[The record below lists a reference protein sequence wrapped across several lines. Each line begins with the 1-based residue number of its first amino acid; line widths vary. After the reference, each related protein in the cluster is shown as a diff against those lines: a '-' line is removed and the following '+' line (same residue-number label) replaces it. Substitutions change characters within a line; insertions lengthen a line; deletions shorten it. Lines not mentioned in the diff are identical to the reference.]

1 MGRKTREENKA
12 RIIAGLRQRGYSINS
27 IDDLMR
33 MSSKERDLIPF
44 LIGLLEQFTDEND
57 KEFIVRCLGVKGFQ
71 EIIPKLLEEF
81 KTAKG
86 NSYRWAIANS
96 INIIHDMTIEQE
108 LITLSENKKY
118 GTGRQML
125 VLSLGCYKTDSSIK
139 CLRGLLQDEEVRG
152 HALRALG
159 KCGNAEVLPDIEKYC
174 DSDNRWI
181 RKEALNAADKIRR
194 RENDYG
200 LI

>member
-1 MGRKTREENKA
+1 MREENKA
-12 RIIAGLRQRGYSINS
+12 MIITGLRKRGYSINS
-27 IDDLMR
+27 INDLMR

-152 HALRALG
+152 HALR
-159 KCGNAEVLPDIEKYC
+159 D
-174 DSDNRWI
+174 
-181 RKEALNAADKIRR
+181 
-194 RENDYG
+194 
-200 LI
+200 

>member
-1 MGRKTREENKA
+1 MREENKA
-12 RIIAGLRQRGYSINS
+12 MIITGLRKRGYSINS
-27 IDDLMR
+27 INDLMR

-139 CLRGLLQDEEVRG
+139 CLHGLLQDEEVRG

>member
-1 MGRKTREENKA
+1 MREENKA
-12 RIIAGLRQRGYSINS
+12 MIITGLRKRGYSINS
-27 IDDLMR
+27 INDLMR

-96 INIIHDMTIEQE
+96 INILHDMTIEQE

>member
-1 MGRKTREENKA
+1 MREENKA
-12 RIIAGLRQRGYSINS
+12 MIITGLRKRGYSINS
-27 IDDLMR
+27 INDLMR
-33 MSSKERDLIPF
+33 MSSKERELIPF

>member
-1 MGRKTREENKA
+1 MREENKA
-12 RIIAGLRQRGYSINS
+12 MIITGLRQRGYSISS
-27 IDDLMR
+27 INDLMR
-33 MSSKERDLIPF
+33 LSSKERELIPF
-44 LIGLLEQFTDEND
+44 LTGVLERFTDEND
-57 KEFIVRCLGVKGFQ
+57 KEFIVRCLGVKGFR

-108 LITLSENKKY
+108 LITLSGNKKY

-159 KCGNAEVLPDIEKYC
+159 KCGNSEVLPDIEKYC

-181 RKEALNAADKIRR
+181 RKEALNAAEKIRR
-194 RENDYG
+194 RVNNYG
-200 LI
+200 IIRQI

>member
-1 MGRKTREENKA
+1 MREENKA
-12 RIIAGLRQRGYSINS
+12 MIITGLRQRGYSINS
-27 IDDLMR
+27 INDLMR
-33 MSSKERDLIPF
+33 LSLKERELIPF
-44 LIGLLEQFTDEND
+44 LTGLLERFPDERD

-108 LITLSENKKY
+108 LIALSENKKY

-125 VLSLGCYKTDSSIK
+125 VLSLGCYKTDASIK
-139 CLRGLLQDEEVRG
+139 CLRGLLQDEEVRAVG
-152 HALRALG
+152 WDAITDVSAGSCRL
-159 KCGNAEVLPDIEKYC
+159 LPGSHLQKEKSFGRMSSYTP
-174 DSDNRWI
+174 D
-181 RKEALNAADKIRR
+181 RR
-194 RENDYG
+194 RESTQKCSPQ
-200 LI
+200 

>member
-1 MGRKTREENKA
+1 MREENKA
-12 RIIAGLRQRGYSINS
+12 MIITGLRQRGYSINS
-27 IDDLMR
+27 INDLMR
-33 MSSKERDLIPF
+33 LSSKERKLIPF
-44 LIGLLEQFTDEND
+44 LTGLLERFTDEND
-57 KEFIVRCLGVKGFQ
+57 KEFIVRCLGVKGFR
-71 EIIPKLLEEF
+71 EIISKLLEEF

-86 NSYRWAIANS
+86 NSYRWAIVNS

-159 KCGNAEVLPDIEKYC
+159 KCGNSEVLPDIEKYC

-200 LI
+200 LIRQI

>member
-1 MGRKTREENKA
+1 MREENKA
-12 RIIAGLRQRGYSINS
+12 MIINGLRQRGYSINS
-27 IDDLMR
+27 INDLMR
-33 MSSKERDLIPF
+33 LSSKERKLIPF
-44 LIGLLEQFTDEND
+44 LTGLLERFTDEND
-57 KEFIVRCLGVKGFQ
+57 KEFIVRCLGVKGFR

-86 NSYRWAIANS
+86 NSYRWAIVNS

-108 LITLSENKKY
+108 LIALSENKKY

-139 CLRGLLQDEEVRG
+139 CLRDLLQDEEVRG
-152 HALRALG
+152 HSLRALG
-159 KCGNAEVLPDIEKYC
+159 KCGNSEVLPDIEKYC

-200 LI
+200 LIRQI

>member
-1 MGRKTREENKA
+1 MREENKA
-12 RIIAGLRQRGYSINS
+12 MIITGLRQRGYSINS
-27 IDDLMR
+27 INDLMR
-33 MSSKERDLIPF
+33 LSSKERKLIPF
-44 LIGLLEQFTDEND
+44 LTGLLERFTDEND
-57 KEFIVRCLGVKGFQ
+57 KEFIVRCLGVKGFR
-71 EIIPKLLEEF
+71 EIISKLLEEF

-86 NSYRWAIANS
+86 NSYRWAIVNS

-108 LITLSENKKY
+108 LIALSENKKY

-139 CLRGLLQDEEVRG
+139 CLRDLLQDEEVRG
-152 HALRALG
+152 HSLRALG
-159 KCGNAEVLPDIEKYC
+159 KCGNSEVLPDIEKYC

-200 LI
+200 LIRQI

>member
-1 MGRKTREENKA
+1 MREENKA
-12 RIIAGLRQRGYSINS
+12 MIITGLRKRGYSINS
-27 IDDLMR
+27 INDLMQ

>member
-1 MGRKTREENKA
+1 MREENKA
-12 RIIAGLRQRGYSINS
+12 MIITGLRKRGYSINS
-27 IDDLMR
+27 INDLMR
-33 MSSKERDLIPF
+33 LSSKERELIPF
-44 LIGLLEQFTDEND
+44 LSGLLEQFTDEND

-71 EIIPKLLEEF
+71 EIISKLLEEF

-200 LI
+200 LIRQI

>member
-1 MGRKTREENKA
+1 MREENKA
-12 RIIAGLRQRGYSINS
+12 MIITGLRKRGYSINS
-27 IDDLMR
+27 INDLMR
-33 MSSKERDLIPF
+33 LSSKERELIPF
-44 LIGLLEQFTDEND
+44 LSGLLEQFTDEND

-159 KCGNAEVLPDIEKYC
+159 KCGNSEVLPDIEKYC

-181 RKEALNAADKIRR
+181 RKEALNAVDKIRR

-200 LI
+200 HIRQI

>member
-1 MGRKTREENKA
+1 MREENKA
-12 RIIAGLRQRGYSINS
+12 MIITGLRQRGYSINS
-27 IDDLMR
+27 INDLMR
-33 MSSKERDLIPF
+33 LSSKERKLIPF
-44 LIGLLEQFTDEND
+44 LTGLLERFTDEND
-57 KEFIVRCLGVKGFQ
+57 KEFIVRCLGVKGFR
-71 EIIPKLLEEF
+71 EIISKLLEEF

-86 NSYRWAIANS
+86 NSYRWAIVNS

-108 LITLSENKKY
+108 LIALSENKKY

-139 CLRGLLQDEEVRG
+139 CLRDLLQDEEVRG
-152 HALRALG
+152 HSLRALG
-159 KCGNAEVLPDIEKYC
+159 KCGNSEVLPDIEKYC

-181 RKEALNAADKIRR
+181 RKEALNAADKIRK

-200 LI
+200 LIRQI

>member
-1 MGRKTREENKA
+1 MREENKA
-12 RIIAGLRQRGYSINS
+12 MIITGIRKRGYSISS
-27 IDDLMR
+27 INDLMR
-33 MSSKERDLIPF
+33 LSSKERELIPF
-44 LIGLLEQFTDEND
+44 LTGLLERFLDEND
-57 KEFIVRCLGVKGFQ
+57 KEFIVRCLGVKGFR

-81 KTAKG
+81 KNAKG

-108 LITLSENKKY
+108 LIALSENKKY

-125 VLSLGCYKTDSSIK
+125 VLSLGCYKTDASIK

-159 KCGNAEVLPDIEKYC
+159 KCGNSEVLPDIEKCC

-200 LI
+200 LIRQI

>member
-1 MGRKTREENKA
+1 MREENKA
-12 RIIAGLRQRGYSINS
+12 MIITGLRKRGYSINS
-27 IDDLMR
+27 INDLMR
-33 MSSKERDLIPF
+33 LSSKERELIPF

-57 KEFIVRCLGVKGFQ
+57 NEFIVRCLGVKGFQ

-159 KCGNAEVLPDIEKYC
+159 KCGNSEVLPDIEKYC

-200 LI
+200 LIRQI

>member
-1 MGRKTREENKA
+1 MREENKA
-12 RIIAGLRQRGYSINS
+12 MIITGLRKRGYSINS
-27 IDDLMR
+27 INDLMR
-33 MSSKERDLIPF
+33 LSSKERELIPF
-44 LIGLLEQFTDEND
+44 LSGLLEQFTDEND

-71 EIIPKLLEEF
+71 EIISKLLEEF

-139 CLRGLLQDEEVRG
+139 CLRGLLQDEEVRV

-159 KCGNAEVLPDIEKYC
+159 KCGNSEVLPDIEKYC

-200 LI
+200 HIRQI

>member
-1 MGRKTREENKA
+1 MREENKA
-12 RIIAGLRQRGYSINS
+12 MIITGLRQRGYSINS
-27 IDDLMR
+27 INDLMR
-33 MSSKERDLIPF
+33 LSSKERKLIPF
-44 LIGLLEQFTDEND
+44 LTGLLERFTDEND
-57 KEFIVRCLGVKGFQ
+57 KEFIVRCLGVKGFR
-71 EIIPKLLEEF
+71 EIISKLLEEF

-86 NSYRWAIANS
+86 NSYRWAIVNS

-108 LITLSENKKY
+108 LIALSENKKY

-159 KCGNAEVLPDIEKYC
+159 KCGNSEVLPDIEKYC

-200 LI
+200 LIRQI

>member
-1 MGRKTREENKA
+1 MREENKA
-12 RIIAGLRQRGYSINS
+12 MIITGLRKRGYSINS
-27 IDDLMR
+27 INDLMR
-33 MSSKERDLIPF
+33 LSSKERELIPF
-44 LIGLLEQFTDEND
+44 LSGLLEQFTDEND

-71 EIIPKLLEEF
+71 EIISKLLEEF

-159 KCGNAEVLPDIEKYC
+159 KCGNSEVLPDIEKYC

-181 RKEALNAADKIRR
+181 RKEALNAVDKIRR

-200 LI
+200 HIRQI

>member
-1 MGRKTREENKA
+1 MREENKA
-12 RIIAGLRQRGYSINS
+12 MIITGLRKRGYSINS
-27 IDDLMR
+27 INDLMW
-33 MSSKERDLIPF
+33 MSSKERELIPF

-108 LITLSENKKY
+108 LIALSENKKY

>member
-1 MGRKTREENKA
+1 MREENKA
-12 RIIAGLRQRGYSINS
+12 MIITGLRQRGYSINS
-27 IDDLMR
+27 INDLMR
-33 MSSKERDLIPF
+33 LSSKERKLIPF
-44 LIGLLEQFTDEND
+44 LTGLLERFTDEND
-57 KEFIVRCLGVKGFQ
+57 KEFIVRCLGVKGFR

-86 NSYRWAIANS
+86 NSYRWAIVNS

-108 LITLSENKKY
+108 LIALSENKKY

-139 CLRGLLQDEEVRG
+139 CLRDLLQDEEVRG
-152 HALRALG
+152 HSLRALR
-159 KCGNAEVLPDIEKYC
+159 KCGNSEVLPDIEKYC

-200 LI
+200 LIRQI

>member
-1 MGRKTREENKA
+1 MREENKA
-12 RIIAGLRQRGYSINS
+12 MIITGLRKRGYSINS
-27 IDDLMR
+27 INDLMR
-33 MSSKERDLIPF
+33 LSSKERELIPF
-44 LIGLLEQFTDEND
+44 LTGLLERFPDEND
-57 KEFIVRCLGVKGFQ
+57 KEFIVRCLGVKGFR
-71 EIIPKLLEEF
+71 EIISKLLEEF

-96 INIIHDMTIEQE
+96 INIINDMTIEQE

-159 KCGNAEVLPDIEKYC
+159 KCGNSEVLPDIEKYC

-200 LI
+200 LIRQI

>member
-1 MGRKTREENKA
+1 MREENKA
-12 RIIAGLRQRGYSINS
+12 MIITGLRKRGYSINS
-27 IDDLMR
+27 INDLMR
-33 MSSKERDLIPF
+33 LSSKERELIPF
-44 LIGLLEQFTDEND
+44 LSGLLEQFTDEND

-159 KCGNAEVLPDIEKYC
+159 KCGNSEVLPDIEKYC

-200 LI
+200 LIRQI

>member
-1 MGRKTREENKA
+1 MREENKA
-12 RIIAGLRQRGYSINS
+12 MIITGLRKRGYSINS
-27 IDDLMR
+27 INDLMR
-33 MSSKERDLIPF
+33 LSSKERELIPF

>member
-1 MGRKTREENKA
+1 MREENKA
-12 RIIAGLRQRGYSINS
+12 MIITGLRKRGYSINS
-27 IDDLMR
+27 INDLMR
-33 MSSKERDLIPF
+33 LSSKERKLIPF
-44 LIGLLEQFTDEND
+44 LTGLLERFTDEND
-57 KEFIVRCLGVKGFQ
+57 KEFIVRCLGVKGFR
-71 EIIPKLLEEF
+71 EIISKLLEEF

-86 NSYRWAIANS
+86 NSYRWAIVNS

-108 LITLSENKKY
+108 LIALSENKKY

-139 CLRGLLQDEEVRG
+139 CLRDLLQDEEVRG
-152 HALRALG
+152 HSLRALG
-159 KCGNAEVLPDIEKYC
+159 KCGNSEVLPDIEKYC

-200 LI
+200 LIRQI

>member
-1 MGRKTREENKA
+1 MREENKA
-12 RIIAGLRQRGYSINS
+12 MIITGLRKRGYSIN
-27 IDDLMR
+27 IINDLKR
-33 MSSKERDLIPF
+33 MSKKERYIITF

>member
-1 MGRKTREENKA
+1 MREENKA
-12 RIIAGLRQRGYSINS
+12 MIITGLRQRGYSINS
-27 IDDLMR
+27 INDLMR
-33 MSSKERDLIPF
+33 LSSKERELIPF
-44 LIGLLEQFTDEND
+44 LTGLLEQFTDERD

-108 LITLSENKKY
+108 LIALSENKKY

-125 VLSLGCYKTDSSIK
+125 VLSLGCYKTDASIK

-159 KCGNAEVLPDIEKYC
+159 KCGNSEVLPDIEKYC

-200 LI
+200 LIRQI

>member
-1 MGRKTREENKA
+1 MREENKA
-12 RIIAGLRQRGYSINS
+12 MIITGLRKRGYSINS
-27 IDDLMR
+27 INDLMR

>member
-1 MGRKTREENKA
+1 MREENKA
-12 RIIAGLRQRGYSINS
+12 MIITGLRKRGYSINS
-27 IDDLMR
+27 INDLMR
-33 MSSKERDLIPF
+33 LSSKERELIPF
-44 LIGLLEQFTDEND
+44 LSGLLEQFTDEND

-86 NSYRWAIANS
+86 NSHRWAIANS

-159 KCGNAEVLPDIEKYC
+159 KCGNSEVLPDIQKYC

-200 LI
+200 HIRQI

>member
-1 MGRKTREENKA
+1 MREENKA
-12 RIIAGLRQRGYSINS
+12 MIITGLGKRGYSINS
-27 IDDLMR
+27 INDLMR
-33 MSSKERDLIPF
+33 LSSKERELIPF
-44 LIGLLEQFTDEND
+44 LSGLLEQFTDEND

-159 KCGNAEVLPDIEKYC
+159 KCGNSEVLPDIEKYC

-200 LI
+200 HIRQI

>member
-1 MGRKTREENKA
+1 MREENKA
-12 RIIAGLRQRGYSINS
+12 MIITGLRKRGYSINS
-27 IDDLMR
+27 INDLMR
-33 MSSKERDLIPF
+33 LSSKERELIPF

-159 KCGNAEVLPDIEKYC
+159 KCGNSEVLPDIEKYC

-181 RKEALNAADKIRR
+181 RKEALNAADKISLQIKSQ
-194 RENDYG
+194 G
-200 LI
+200 

>member
-1 MGRKTREENKA
+1 MREENKA
-12 RIIAGLRQRGYSINS
+12 MIITGLRKRGYSINS
-27 IDDLMR
+27 INDLMR
-33 MSSKERDLIPF
+33 LSSKERKLIPF
-44 LIGLLEQFTDEND
+44 LTGLLERFTDEND
-57 KEFIVRCLGVKGFQ
+57 KEFIVRCLGVKGFR
-71 EIIPKLLEEF
+71 EIISKLLEEF

-86 NSYRWAIANS
+86 NSYRWAIVNS

-139 CLRGLLQDEEVRG
+139 CLRDLLQDEEVRG
-152 HALRALG
+152 HSLRALG
-159 KCGNAEVLPDIEKYC
+159 KCGNSEVLPDIEKYC

-200 LI
+200 HIRQI

>member
-1 MGRKTREENKA
+1 MREENKA
-12 RIIAGLRQRGYSINS
+12 MIITGLRKRGYSINS
-27 IDDLMR
+27 INDLMR

-181 RKEALNAADKIRR
+181 RKEALNAVDKIRR

>member
-1 MGRKTREENKA
+1 MREENKA
-12 RIIAGLRQRGYSINS
+12 MIITGLRKRGYSINS
-27 IDDLMR
+27 INDLMR
-33 MSSKERDLIPF
+33 LSSKERELIPF
-44 LIGLLEQFTDEND
+44 LSGLLEQFTDEND

-71 EIIPKLLEEF
+71 EIISKLLEEF

-159 KCGNAEVLPDIEKYC
+159 KCGNSEVLPDIEKYC

-200 LI
+200 HIRQI

>member
-1 MGRKTREENKA
+1 MREENKA
-12 RIIAGLRQRGYSINS
+12 MIITGLRKRGYSINS
-27 IDDLMR
+27 INDLMR
-33 MSSKERDLIPF
+33 LSSKERELIPF
-44 LIGLLEQFTDEND
+44 LSGLLEQFTDEND

-71 EIIPKLLEEF
+71 EIISKLLEEF

-118 GTGRQML
+118 GAGRQML

-159 KCGNAEVLPDIEKYC
+159 KCGNSEVLPDIQKYC

-200 LI
+200 HIRQI

>member
-1 MGRKTREENKA
+1 MREENKA
-12 RIIAGLRQRGYSINS
+12 MIITGLRQRGYSINS
-27 IDDLMR
+27 INDLMR
-33 MSSKERDLIPF
+33 LSSKERKLIPF
-44 LIGLLEQFTDEND
+44 LTGLLERFTDEND
-57 KEFIVRCLGVKGFQ
+57 KEFIVRCLGVKGFR

-86 NSYRWAIANS
+86 NSYRWAIVNS

-108 LITLSENKKY
+108 LIALSENKKY

-139 CLRGLLQDEEVRG
+139 CLRDLLQDEEVRG
-152 HALRALG
+152 HSLRALG
-159 KCGNAEVLPDIEKYC
+159 KCGNSEVLPDIEKYC

-200 LI
+200 LIRQI

>member
-1 MGRKTREENKA
+1 MREENKA
-12 RIIAGLRQRGYSINS
+12 MIITGLRKRGYSINS
-27 IDDLMR
+27 INDLMR
-33 MSSKERDLIPF
+33 LSSKERELIPF
-44 LIGLLEQFTDEND
+44 LSGLLEQFTDEND

-71 EIIPKLLEEF
+71 EIISKLLEEF

-159 KCGNAEVLPDIEKYC
+159 KCGNSEVLPDIEKYC

-200 LI
+200 LIRQI